1 MTERYNICGKLTG
14 ILLILTLLLLG
25 SGCRMGYLFHAAS
38 GEYEL
43 LSGSVPIEEGL
54 KDETLSEDK
63 KNRLSL
69 VGQVKD
75 FGETELGLR
84 KTENYE
90 KVYLKSRQNPIYT
103 ISASPKDQLSRKTWW
118 FPIVGNMPYLGFF
131 DLEKAKAEKA
141 KLQKKDLD
149 VNLGA
154 AGAYS
159 TLGWFKD
166 PVTLSLLEGSTH
178 SLVETILHELTHTT
192 LYVKNQGGFNEGFA
206 NLVGLVG
213 AKQFLEAHYGPSH
226 PLTIEA
232 QNNIEDERLF
242 SSYIS
247 TLMEELESLYH
258 SSLSYEEK
266 LAQREKIFTR
276 ALASFAKLKGK
287 LKTNR
292 FTYFGY
298 SGLNNAYLMSI
309 NLYHRHFHLF
319 EAVYTRKGQSVKE
332 TLKYFQALAEEKE
345 VLIEKAKEMLGGPEK
360 SVTTKMDDSTWILKG
375 LKIPS

>member
-1 MTERYNICGKLTG
+1 MRERYHNNVKIAG
-14 ILLILTLLLLG
+14 IILILIFILFG

-43 LSGSVPIEEGL
+43 LSGSVPVEEGL
-54 KDETLSEDK
+54 KDETLSEEK
-63 KNRLSL
+63 KTRLRL

-84 KTENYE
+84 ETDNYE

-131 DLEKAKAEKA
+131 DLEKAKAERT
-141 KLQKKDLD
+141 KLEKKDLD

-154 AGAYS
+154 AGAFS

-166 PVTLSLLEGSTH
+166 PITLSLIEGSTYY
-178 SLVETILHELTHTT
+178 LVETILHELTHTT
-192 LYVKNQGGFNEGFA
+192 LYVSGQGDFNEGFA
-206 NLVGLVG
+206 NLVGLMG

-242 SSYIS
+242 SSFIS
-247 TLMEELESLYH
+247 TLMEDLESLYN
-258 SSLSYEEK
+258 SSMSYEEK
-266 LAQREKIFTR
+266 LAEREKIFTH
-276 ALASFAKLKGK
+276 ALTSFAQLKSE

-292 FTYFGY
+292 FTYFGR

-319 EAVYTRKGQSVKE
+319 EAVYQKKGQSVKE
-332 TLKYFQALAEEKE
+332 TLSYFQALAAEKGD
-345 VLIEKAKEMLGGPEK
+345 LIQEAQKWLDVTSKPPRTPISWLGFIF
-360 SVTTKMDDSTWILKG
+360 DSSLT
-375 LKIPS
+375 

>member
-1 MTERYNICGKLTG
+1 
-14 ILLILTLLLLG
+14 
-25 SGCRMGYLFHAAS
+25 MGYLFHAAS
-38 GEYEL
+38 GQYEL
-43 LSGSVPIEEGL
+43 LNGSVPVEEGL
-54 KDETLSEDK
+54 KDDTLSEENK
-63 KNRLSL
+63 IRLRL
-69 VGQVKD
+69 VGQIKD
-75 FGETELGLR
+75 FGEKELGLR
-84 KTENYE
+84 ETENYE

-118 FPIVGNMPYLGFF
+118 FPIVGHMPYLGFF
-131 DLEKAKAEKA
+131 DLEKAKAERT
-141 KLQKKDLD
+141 KLEKKDLD

-154 AGAYS
+154 AGAFS

-166 PVTLSLLEGSTH
+166 PITLSLIEGSTYY
-178 SLVETILHELTHTT
+178 LVETILHELTHTT
-192 LYVKNQGGFNEGFA
+192 LYVNGQGDFNEGFA

-213 AKQFLEAHYGPSH
+213 ARQFLEAHYGPSH

-242 SSYIS
+242 STFIS
-247 TLMEELESLYH
+247 ALMENLESLYN
-258 SSLSYEEK
+258 SSKSYDEK
-266 LAQREKIFTR
+266 LAQREKMFAG

-292 FTYFGY
+292 FTYFGS

-319 EAVYTRKGQSVKE
+319 QVVYKRKGQSVKE

-345 VLIEKAKEMLGGPEK
+345 NLIQEARKWLD
-360 SVTTKMDDSTWILKG
+360 VTS
-375 LKIPS
+375 

>member
-1 MTERYNICGKLTG
+1 MRERYHNNVKIAG
-14 ILLILTLLLLG
+14 IILILIFILFGL
-25 SGCRMGYLFHAAS
+25 GCRIGYLFHAAS

-43 LSGSVPIEEGL
+43 LSGSVPVEEGL
-54 KDETLSEDK
+54 KDDTLSEEK
-63 KNRLSL
+63 KTRLRL

-84 KTENYE
+84 ETDNYE

-131 DLEKAKAEKA
+131 DLEKAKAERT
-141 KLQKKDLD
+141 KLEKKDLD

-154 AGAYS
+154 AGAFS

-166 PVTLSLLEGSTH
+166 PITLSLIEGSTYY
-178 SLVETILHELTHTT
+178 LVETILHELTHTT
-192 LYVKNQGGFNEGFA
+192 LYVSGQGDFNEGFA

-242 SSYIS
+242 SSFIS
-247 TLMEELESLYH
+247 PLMEDLESLYN
-258 SSLSYEEK
+258 SPLSYEEK
-266 LAQREKIFTR
+266 LVQREKIFAHAHT
-276 ALASFAKLKGK
+276 SFNQLKGK
-287 LKTNR
+287 LKSNR
-292 FTYFGY
+292 FTYFGR
-298 SGLNNAYLMSI
+298 SGLNNAYLMSVS
-309 NLYHRHFHLF
+309 LYHRHFHLF
-319 EAVYTRKGQSVKE
+319 EAVYNKKGQSVKE
-332 TLKYFQALAEEKE
+332 TLKYFQTLAEEKGD
-345 VLIEKAKEMLGGPEK
+345 LIEKAKEMLGHQEK
-360 SVTTKMDDSTWILKG
+360 SMTTLRRVLNFKG
-375 LKIPS
+375 QSSNVK